1 MNGKVF
7 GFLVLVLLLIIGA
20 SSTMFVVDQRERAL
34 VLSFG
39 KVKTNDKN
47 EPLVYDPGLHF
58 RMPFMDTVVR
68 MDTRVQ
74 NMEGDPDRVGTNEKK
89 DVIVDSF
96 VKWRIKDF
104 SKFYLATS
112 GNIANAE
119 LLLERQVDQAIRNEF
134 GTRTIHDLVA
144 GERLAAMTELMEGAR
159 KSAEDIGV
167 EIVDV
172 RIKQI
177 NLPDEVSDSVF
188 ARMISER
195 KSKANEFRFAGQKE
209 ANIISTSTDAKVRV
223 IKAEADRESRRIRGE
238 GDATAAKIYADTY
251 KQNAEFY
258 SFLRSLDAY
267 KATFKNQ
274 SDMMVVQPDS
284 DFFRYMKD
292 SKGK

>member
-1 MNGKVF
+1 MNAKAF
-7 GFLVLVLLLIIGA
+7 GFLFFVLLLIIGA
-20 SSTMFVVDQRERAL
+20 TSAMFVVDQRERAL

-39 KVKTNDKN
+39 KVKTDDKGA
-47 EPLVYDPGLHF
+47 PLIFEQGLHF
-58 RMPFMDTVVR
+58 RMPFMDSVVR
-68 MDTRVQ
+68 MDTRIQ
-74 NMEGDPDRVGTNEKK
+74 NMEGEPDRVGTIEKK

-104 SKFYLATS
+104 SKFYLATN
-112 GNIANAE
+112 GDLARAQN
-119 LLLERQVDQAIRNEF
+119 LLERQVDNSLRNEF

-144 GERLAAMTELMEGAR
+144 GDRLATMTELVDNAK
-159 KSAEDIGV
+159 KSAEEIGV

-172 RIKQI
+172 RVKQI

-188 ARMISER
+188 ARMNSER
-195 KSKANEFRFAGQKE
+195 KSKANEFRFAGEKE
-209 ANIISTSTDAKVRV
+209 ANIIRTSTDAKVRV

-258 SFLRSLDAY
+258 AFLRSLDAY
-267 KATFKNQ
+267 KATFKNS

-284 DFFRYMKD
+284 DFFKYMKD
-292 SKGK
+292 AKGR